1 MSNTH
6 HCESGIFQS
15 ACLPI
20 KPARIVP
27 DLIDDVREGLLEPP
41 RSLPPKYFYDKKG
54 SQLFTEICSTPEY
67 YPTRTEDNLLAHHGI
82 NIIEAVKP
90 DQILELGSGN
100 SLKTRR
106 LFDACEKAEHACS
119 YAPFDV
125 CAPMLEITSEQL
137 QSDYD
142 WLQVTPL
149 LGDYHAGLSNLPAIK
164 GSRLFVFL
172 GSTIGNF
179 APEEARDFL
188 AEIRSSMCPGDYL
201 LLGADRV
208 KDSTILSAAYN
219 DAKGVTSE
227 FNLNLLNVLNREL
240 DADFKINY
248 FRHDARYNE
257 RHSRIEM
264 RLVCIK
270 DQVVSLRRLNETIS
284 FRAGDEILTEVSH
297 KYTFESVEKLLH
309 GSGFDISRHY
319 QPENRFF
326 SLILA
331 QHA

>member
-1 MSNTH
+1 MNNSQY
-6 HCESGIFQS
+6 CETGFFQS
-15 ACLPI
+15 TCLPV
-20 KPARIVP
+20 KPARTVP
-27 DLIDDVREGLLEPP
+27 NLIEDVREGLLEPP
-41 RSLPPKYFYDKKG
+41 RSLPPKYFYDEKG
-54 SQLFTEICSTPEY
+54 SQLFAEICATPEY
-67 YPTRTEDNLLAHHGI
+67 YPTRIEDMLLAHHGI
-82 NIIEAVKP
+82 NIIKAVKP

-100 SLKTRR
+100 SQKTRR

-125 CAPMLEITSEQL
+125 CAPMLEITIEQL

-149 LGDYHAGLSNLPAIK
+149 VGDYHAGLGNLPVFN
-164 GSRLFVFL
+164 GRRLFVFL

-179 APEEARDFL
+179 TPEEARDFL
-188 AEIRSSMCPGDYL
+188 AEIRTSMRPGDYL

-208 KDSTILSAAYN
+208 KDTDILSAAYN
-219 DAKGVTSE
+219 DTRGITSE

-240 DADFKINY
+240 DADFEINY

-257 RHSRIEM
+257 THSRIEM

-270 DQVVSLRRLNETIS
+270 DQLVSLRRLDEMIQ
-284 FRAGDEILTEVSH
+284 FRTGDEILTEVSH
-297 KYTFESVEKLLH
+297 KYTFDSVEELLQ

-319 QPENRFF
+319 QPENQYF
-326 SLILA
+326 SLVLA
-331 QHA
+331 QHN